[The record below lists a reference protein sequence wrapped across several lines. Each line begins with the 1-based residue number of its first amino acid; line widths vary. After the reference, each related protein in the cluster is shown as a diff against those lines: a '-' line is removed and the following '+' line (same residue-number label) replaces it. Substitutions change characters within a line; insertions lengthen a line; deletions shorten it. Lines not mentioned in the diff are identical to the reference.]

1 MISPIEMAKRHLN
14 GATHR
19 LFTMPI
25 LVLSPHSRCNCRCVM
40 CDIWKANQNR
50 QELTV
55 NDLSPH
61 VADLRRLGVQWV
73 TFSGG
78 EALMHSN
85 LWALMEL
92 LKVDGITLTLLS
104 TGLLLKH
111 HAESILRWCDEVIVS
126 LDGSQAVHDAI
137 RNLPEAYERLTDG
150 VQALHARV
158 PQFPV
163 GARCVLQRA
172 NFRDLPNIVRAAR
185 SIGIDRISFLAADL
199 STEAFNRPTGWGRER
214 VSEVA
219 LSRDEVAEFNQII
232 ERMIVDCAEEF
243 SRGFIEE
250 SPAKLRRIGQYYAA
264 IHGLV
269 PFPDT
274 ICNAPWVSAVI
285 EPNGDVRPCF
295 FHPPKGNIRRNSLLE
310 IVNGPE
316 NVRFRQQLEVKTDPI
331 CRKCVCTLSVGRGRN
346 LRR

>member
-1 MISPIEMAKRHLN
+1 MARRHLN

-40 CDIWKANQNR
+40 CDIWKANENR
-50 QELTV
+50 QELTLS
-55 NDLSPH
+55 DLSPH
-61 VADLRRLGVQWV
+61 LADMRRLGVQWV

-92 LKVDGITLTLLS
+92 LKADGIKLTLLS
-104 TGLLLKH
+104 TGLLLQR
-111 HAESILRWCDEVIVS
+111 HAENILRWCDEVIVS

-137 RNLPEAYERLTDG
+137 RNVSGAYERLTDG
-150 VQALHARV
+150 VRSLHTRD
-158 PQFPV
+158 PYFPI

-185 SIGIDRISFLAADL
+185 EIGVNRVSFLAADV
-199 STEAFNRPTGWGRER
+199 STDAFNRPEPWASER

-219 LSRDEVAEFNQII
+219 LSPHEVAEFNLII
-232 ERMIVDCAEEF
+232 ERTMVDCAEEF
-243 SRGFIEE
+243 SNGFIEE

-264 IHGLV
+264 IHGLA
-269 PFPDT
+269 PLPGT

-295 FHPPKGNIRRNSLLE
+295 FHPPQGNIRRNSLLE

-316 NVRFRQQLEVKTDPI
+316 NIRFRKQLDVQTDPI
-331 CRKCVCTLSVGRGRN
+331 CRKCVCTLHVGRRRD
-346 LRR
+346 LR